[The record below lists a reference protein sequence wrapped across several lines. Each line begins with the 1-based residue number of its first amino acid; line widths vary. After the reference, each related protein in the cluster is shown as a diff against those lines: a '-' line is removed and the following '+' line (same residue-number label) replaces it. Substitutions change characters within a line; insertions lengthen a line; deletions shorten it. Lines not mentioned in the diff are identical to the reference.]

1 MKRKRSA
8 DDDTAVINEIIKRV
22 KLCFDRKRKRDD
34 EEDDDFALLSL
45 SCKRMKLSEDTDS
58 SLRQRRRDIL
68 VYL

>member
-34 EEDDDFALLSL
+34 EDDDFALLSL